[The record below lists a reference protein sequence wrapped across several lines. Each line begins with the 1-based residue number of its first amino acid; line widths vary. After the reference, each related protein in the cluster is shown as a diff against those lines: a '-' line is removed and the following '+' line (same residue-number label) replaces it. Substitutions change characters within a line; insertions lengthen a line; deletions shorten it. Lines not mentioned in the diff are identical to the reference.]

1 MCAFASTTTPIISPS
16 FMIRYSSRRF
26 SPVPVGT
33 GNWSTRVTVTG
44 VLSRNV
50 TVLASSSTQKPK
62 LSSLADDLSLVGALC
77 LAPLLSVGLPPPE
90 SWNPVRELQRLPRG
104 CGLFVA
110 PNLERTSAAD
120 CIAHRCTILG
130 EHRKARSRPLE
141 SKICPKEPARGFAES
156 IFAQVLPAA
165 QYSPVGST
173 SFVTGVHCR
182 DHADYPALAV
192 AE

>member
-1 MCAFASTTTPIISPS
+1 
-16 FMIRYSSRRF
+16 MIRYSSRRF
-26 SPVPVGT
+26 SPAPVGT
-33 GNWSTRVTVTG
+33 GNWSTPSDSYRCVIQERDSSCLIINPKAQALFSCRRFVSSRRAPPRSS
-44 VLSRNV
+44 VLSW
-50 TVLASSSTQKPK
+50 ASGAGK
-62 LSSLADDLSLVGALC
+62 LELRF
-77 LAPLLSVGLPPPE
+77 
-90 SWNPVRELQRLPRG
+90 RELQRLPRG
-104 CGLFVA
+104 CGLFIA

-156 IFAQVLPAA
+156 IFAQLLPAA
-165 QYSPVGST
+165 QYSPLGST